1 MKRVLQVFG
10 EPLDNGGQEAFI
22 MNMYRNVDRE
32 QVQFDFFTPYYCAN
46 EKLRQEIEALG
57 GRVFESEKAGRFDT
71 QGNKGDFLGNL
82 TAFFEEHHYDTVHI
96 HSGSIFSL
104 AFGARLAKKHGAKKV
119 VVHSHC
125 TGFDNLK
132 YRLIKAASPLIFKGN
147 ATHYLACSKMAADWK
162 FPRSVMKSGNYTVIK
177 NGIDLEKFTYQPENR
192 EKYRPL
198 LGLKDPFTVCHIG
211 RFTGQKNHAFL
222 IEVFAEIQKR
232 LPNSKL
238 LLVGEGPL
246 KEACME
252 QVKALGIEEQVDF
265 LGIRRDVSEI
275 LQASDLFLFP
285 SVFEGLGIVA
295 IEAQAT
301 GLPVVASEE
310 IPEEAD
316 VTPLFHRLPLE
327 KGAAYWA
334 EQILALSP
342 AEDRLQYAPLLKEHG
357 YASRD
362 AAAALQKI
370 YLED

>member
-32 QVQFDFFTPYYCAN
+32 KVQFDFFTPYYCAN
-46 EKLRQEIEALG
+46 ESLRAEIESMG
-57 GRVFESEKAGRFDT
+57 GRVFEKEGRFDT
-71 QGNKGDFLGNL
+71 QGNKNDFLENL
-82 TAFFEEHHYDTVHI
+82 TAFFEEHQYETVHI

-104 AFGARLAKKHGAKKV
+104 AFGARIARKSGAKKV
-119 VVHSHC
+119 IVHSHC

-132 YRLIKAASPLIFKGN
+132 YRLIKAASPFIFKGN
-147 ATHYLACSKMAADWK
+147 ATHYLACSKLAAAWK
-162 FPRSVMKSGNYTVIK
+162 FPSSVMKSGNYTVIK

-192 EKYRPL
+192 AKYRKD
-198 LGLKDPFTVCHIG
+198 LGLEDQFVICHIG
-211 RFTGQKNHAFL
+211 RFTEQKNHSFL
-222 IEVFAEIQKR
+222 IEVFFEIQKR
-232 LPNSKL
+232 LPNARL
-238 LLVGEGPL
+238 LLIGEGPL
-246 KEACME
+246 KEPAE
-252 QVKALGIEEQVDF
+252 AQVQELGIADKVSF

-316 VTPLFHRLPLE
+316 VTPLFHRLAL
-327 KGAAYWA
+327 KQGASHWA
-334 EQILALSP
+334 EEILSLSP
-342 AEDRLQYAPLLKEHG
+342 AGDRLGCAALLKEHG
-357 YASRD
+357 YASKD
-362 AAAALQKI
+362 AAAVLQGI